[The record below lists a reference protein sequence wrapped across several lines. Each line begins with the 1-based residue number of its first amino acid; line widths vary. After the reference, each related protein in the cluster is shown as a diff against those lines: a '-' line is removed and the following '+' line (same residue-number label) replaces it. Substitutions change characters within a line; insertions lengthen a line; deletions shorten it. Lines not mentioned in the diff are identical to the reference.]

1 MIMENSTINDRILY
15 IIDSQY
21 GGNQKKFAETI
32 NYSPQVVYNIVSG
45 RRSSPSFDVLNAI
58 ISTNDNICTQWL
70 MTGRGDLFKSD
81 LKSSA
86 ATDDIDYKQLYL
98 DAKYTIEIQK
108 KYISVI
114 ETDYNNKKKELEF
127 CL

>member
-1 MIMENSTINDRILY
+1 MENSTINDRILY